1 MSLFL
6 SRLIRSD
13 SPFYKGYPSDVT
25 GKVEY
30 TLKMVNNEILAHFS
44 REEEVIVPLAT
55 GFNDELDQLLAR
67 MLKEHKQLMD
77 NFNELI
83 TETDINV
90 QADLLDKTGRLLENH
105 IRMEERELFMK
116 IQEFV
121 PEENLKKIEE
131 KLAHSH

>member
-6 SRLIRSD
+6 SRLIRND
-13 SPFYKGYPSDVT
+13 SPYYKGYPSDVK

-30 TLKMVNNEILAHFS
+30 TLKAVNNEISPHFV
-44 REEEVIVPLAT
+44 REEEVIVPFAK
-55 GFNDELDQLLAR
+55 GYNDELDHLLNL

-77 NFNELI
+77 MFNRLLS
-83 TETDINV
+83 ETDINA
-90 QADLLDKTGRLLENH
+90 QAMLLDKTGRLLENH

-121 PEENLKKIEE
+121 PEENLIQIEE